1 MDSLP
6 TALDRVYASISRK
19 PRPVAAPADAPP
31 GSPAGSAEPWEAL
44 ERLQTRFGLSSF
56 ERDVLVLLTG
66 HSMESRFAA
75 ALGDAGA
82 APTFALALTALQNP
96 HWSAISA
103 VRPVRTTTGLAR
115 PADRAAMLAG
125 SAHWADPSAPG
136 EPLLLIGP
144 TRSARER
151 AFADI
156 CQRCGLR
163 PYGLDASD
171 IPESAAEREQLARLW
186 TREAALSDAALY
198 VRTENI
204 DI

>member
-103 VRPVRTTTGLAR
+103 AR
-115 PADRAAMLAG
+115 PLRYWQLLTVDAGRPLHGPLRLDERILAY
-125 SAHWADPSAPG
+125 
-136 EPLLLIGP
+136 LIG
-144 TRSARER
+144 
-151 AFADI
+151 
-156 CQRCGLR
+156 
-163 PYGLDASD
+163 
-171 IPESAAEREQLARLW
+171 
-186 TREAALSDAALY
+186 
-198 VRTENI
+198 
-204 DI
+204 